1 MERVPS
7 EGDKKTIK
15 VIIIFINSTI
25 FIKFEEFFFVHGTL
39 YLVAMIEFVSHKC

>member
-15 VIIIFINSTI
+15 FIIIFINSMV
-25 FIKFEEFFFVHGTL
+25 FIKFEEFFFFHRIL